1 MKKYCENIWI
11 NPSPHNLRSMQAEP
25 LATHI
30 WLAGSKTTKSFFVL
44 LPTITKII
52 NTSENSPRFDATK
65 FYPNQQLRV
74 KDNQFYTNNF
84 QAKLKGKH
92 SNE

>member
-1 MKKYCENIWI
+1 MPEDISSRFKIVPRVCSVKKYCENIWI

-44 LPTITKII
+44 LPTITKNLGKII
-52 NTSENSPRFDATK
+52 WQDYQYKRKQP
-65 FYPNQQLRV
+65 PI
-74 KDNQFYTNNF
+74 
-84 QAKLKGKH
+84 
-92 SNE
+92 